1 MTTNTLSND
10 PFKNVPG
17 LGQNDMTGMPGP
29 DMAAGGVQPQE
40 MNPATGVTATASAPV
55 KSLVP
60 VQNGSAPVTGTEAA
74 ATIPQGM
81 LANQY
86 VQSEEDQAIKA
97 ATATGAALP
106 STV

>member
-1 MTTNTLSND
+1 
-10 PFKNVPG
+10 
-17 LGQNDMTGMPGP
+17 
-29 DMAAGGVQPQE
+29 
-40 MNPATGVTATASAPV
+40 
-55 KSLVP
+55 
-60 VQNGSAPVTGTEAA
+60 NGSAPVTGTEAA

-86 VQSEEDQAIKA
+86 VESEENQAIKA